1 MDSFGHK
8 RPINGQT
15 LVKLLAI
22 IERLLAESFPA
33 QKPVLSE
40 IRESKTS
47 ISLFF
52 NDCYNGENFAKHCKS
67 APCGLM
73 LANT

>member
-52 NDCYNGENFAKHCKS
+52 NDCYN
-67 APCGLM
+67 
-73 LANT
+73 